1 MPENMKL
8 NIKYFGLLA
17 EVTGRDEEI
26 LDFDQSTVAQL
37 LDILYERYPGLSDKD
52 FQVAQNHEI
61 ASPGDTLSYGEIAL
75 LPPFSGG

>member
-1 MPENMKL
+1 MNL

-17 EVTGRDEEI
+17 EITQCQEETLAFSKTSI
-26 LDFDQSTVAQL
+26 SDL
-37 LDILYERYPGLSDKD
+37 LNVLFKKYPELKTKD

-61 ASPGDTLSYGEIAL
+61 VSKEDKITGTEIAL